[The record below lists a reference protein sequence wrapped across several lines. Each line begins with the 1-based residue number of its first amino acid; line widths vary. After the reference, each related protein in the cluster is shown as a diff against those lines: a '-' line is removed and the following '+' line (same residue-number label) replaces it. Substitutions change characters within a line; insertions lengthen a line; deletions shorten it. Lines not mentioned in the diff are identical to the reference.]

1 MLRSHLFY
9 IYNQKKIDIKCRLV
23 YNIIYK
29 NLYNFGKNNMEKELE
44 VGKTLLGVTVAEYKG
59 RIVPIKVYYGNYV
72 TAKDKG
78 DIQLKI
84 DGEFIHQ
91 KPELYLKLLRDF
103 LNSEEGRNYKVPTK
117 DEVQAAV
124 AKVLADEETRKTE
137 ERKPIENIVPKEEPK
152 EVPIKKLVYIKDF
165 EDDEVDGDEDDFEP
179 KRKERN
185 QKKGKITKEQMDELT
200 LMYKRQANILTIA
213 VIFLVLVVALQM
225 LLNLYLLTR

>member
-1 MLRSHLFY
+1 
-9 IYNQKKIDIKCRLV
+9 
-23 YNIIYK
+23 
-29 NLYNFGKNNMEKELE
+29 MEKELE
-44 VGKTLLGVTVAEYKG
+44 IGKTLLGVTVAEYKG

-78 DIQLKI
+78 DVQLKI

-91 KPELYLKLLRDF
+91 KPDLYLKLLRDF
-103 LNSEEGRNYKVPTK
+103 LNSEEGRSYKVPTK

-124 AKVLADEETRKTE
+124 AKVLADEDIREAE
-137 ERKPIENIVPKEEPK
+137 EIKPIEKIVPKEEPK
-152 EVPIKKLVYIKDF
+152 EVPVKKPVYIKDF
-165 EDDEVDGDEDDFEP
+165 EDDEVDKEEEEINS
-179 KRKERN
+179 KEKKSKNRK
-185 QKKGKITKEQMDELT
+185 ISKEQMDELT

>member
-1 MLRSHLFY
+1 
-9 IYNQKKIDIKCRLV
+9 
-23 YNIIYK
+23 
-29 NLYNFGKNNMEKELE
+29 MEKELE

-78 DIQLKI
+78 DLQLKI

-103 LNSEEGRNYKVPTK
+103 LNSEEGRSYKVPTK

-124 AKVLADEETRKTE
+124 AKVLADEDIREAE
-137 ERKPIENIVPKEEPK
+137 EIKPIEKIVPKEEPK
-152 EVPIKKLVYIKDF
+152 EVPVKKPVYPVYIKDF
-165 EDDEVDGDEDDFEP
+165 EDDEVDKEEEEINS
-179 KRKERN
+179 KEKKSKNRK
-185 QKKGKITKEQMDELT
+185 ISKEQMDELT

>member
-1 MLRSHLFY
+1 
-9 IYNQKKIDIKCRLV
+9 
-23 YNIIYK
+23 
-29 NLYNFGKNNMEKELE
+29 MEKELE

-78 DIQLKI
+78 DLQLKI

-103 LNSEEGRNYKVPTK
+103 LNSEEGRSYKVPTK
-117 DEVQAAV
+117 EEVQSAV
-124 AKVLADEETRKTE
+124 AKVLADEEMRDAE
-137 ERKPIENIVPKEEPK
+137 ERRAPEKEIHKEEPK
-152 EVPIKKLVYIKDF
+152 EKPAPKPVYIKDF
-165 EDDEVDGDEDDFEP
+165 EDDEVDKEEEELE
-179 KRKERN
+179 RKERESKN
-185 QKKGKITKEQMDELT
+185 RKITKEQMDELT
-200 LMYKRQANILTIA
+200 LMYKRQTNILTIA

>member
-1 MLRSHLFY
+1 
-9 IYNQKKIDIKCRLV
+9 
-23 YNIIYK
+23 
-29 NLYNFGKNNMEKELE
+29 MEKELE

-78 DIQLKI
+78 DVQLKI

-103 LNSEEGRNYKVPTK
+103 LNSEEGRRYKVPTK
-117 DEVQAAV
+117 DEVQASV
-124 AKVLADEETRKTE
+124 AKVLADEEARNE
-137 ERKPIENIVPKEEPK
+137 EENTALEVPVRKEEPK
-152 EVPIKKLVYIKDF
+152 EIPKKAPVYIKDF
-165 EDDEVDGDEDDFEP
+165 EDDEEEEDPPVEIKKF
-179 KRKERN
+179 
-185 QKKGKITKEQMDELT
+185 KKGKITKEQMDELT
-200 LMYKRQANILTIA
+200 LMYKKQANILTIA

>member
-1 MLRSHLFY
+1 
-9 IYNQKKIDIKCRLV
+9 
-23 YNIIYK
+23 
-29 NLYNFGKNNMEKELE
+29 MEKELE

-78 DIQLKI
+78 DVQLKI

-103 LNSEEGRNYKVPTK
+103 LNSEEGRSYKVPTK
-117 DEVQAAV
+117 EEVQSAV
-124 AKVLADEETRKTE
+124 AKVLGDEEMRAAE
-137 ERKPIENIVPKEEPK
+137 ERRAPEKEIHKEEPK
-152 EVPIKKLVYIKDF
+152 EKPAPKPVYIKDF
-165 EDDEVDGDEDDFEP
+165 EDDEEDEEEEP
-179 KRKERN
+179 PV
-185 QKKGKITKEQMDELT
+185 KKGKSKKRRITKEQMDELT

>member
-1 MLRSHLFY
+1 
-9 IYNQKKIDIKCRLV
+9 
-23 YNIIYK
+23 
-29 NLYNFGKNNMEKELE
+29 MEKELE

-78 DIQLKI
+78 DVQLKI

-91 KPELYLKLLRDF
+91 KPELYLKLLRVF

-117 DEVQAAV
+117 EEVQSAV
-124 AKVLADEETRKTE
+124 AKVLADEEMRDAE
-137 ERKPIENIVPKEEPK
+137 ERRAPEKEIHKEEPK
-152 EVPIKKLVYIKDF
+152 EKPAPKPVYIKDF
-165 EDDEVDGDEDDFEP
+165 EDDEEDEEEEP
-179 KRKERN
+179 PV
-185 QKKGKITKEQMDELT
+185 KKGKSKKGRITKEQMDELT

>member
-1 MLRSHLFY
+1 
-9 IYNQKKIDIKCRLV
+9 
-23 YNIIYK
+23 
-29 NLYNFGKNNMEKELE
+29 MEKELE

-78 DIQLKI
+78 DVQLKI

-103 LNSEEGRNYKVPTK
+103 LNSEEGRSYKVPTK

-124 AKVLADEETRKTE
+124 AKVLADEDIREAE
-137 ERKPIENIVPKEEPK
+137 EIKPIEKIVPKEEPK
-152 EVPIKKLVYIKDF
+152 EVPVKKPVYIKDF
-165 EDDEVDGDEDDFEP
+165 EDDEVDKEEEEINS
-179 KRKERN
+179 KEKKSKNRK
-185 QKKGKITKEQMDELT
+185 ISKEQMDELT